1 METNG
6 AIVSNGKGSDYFLP
20 LKVKSK
26 QRYKVKINTIQQCEP
41 YQDHTAVLKKDEK
54 FPPVQ

>member
-6 AIVSNGKGSDYFLP
+6 ATDSNGKGSDYRLP

-26 QRYKVKINTIQQCEP
+26 QRYKVKINTIQQCDP
-41 YQDHTAVLKKDEK
+41 YQDHAVVLKKDEK